1 MDNEI
6 LLKEQFEQ
14 ISSEE
19 ASAILFDTHQV
30 DSDELRMADQHLQE
44 EEEQKK
50 QNENQSETQTSFKNA
65 INSNK
70 ASNKFISNIASREKR
85 IRKQKSYDDDFVL
98 FNLTSSSHSYYANGQ
113 SVNNKQ
119 QNANSSYTNSEY
131 SLNQSLINNN
141 YEYNEIKYHIGDL
154 VWAKVGG
161 HPWWPC
167 MITSAPSNEAL
178 NECITHVKY
187 IGTTRPKRM
196 FYVQFFGTSIEHAWV
211 PEGCLIEYG
220 GIEAFKTYA
229 QDQVDQAMTKSAKE
243 KLAERFQLKVA
254 LSRRENWELA
264 VKEADSAMKKSIS
277 ERKLYLTKKYR
288 SKFCVRFI

>member
-14 ISSEE
+14 ISNEE
-19 ASAILFDTHQV
+19 APAILFDTHPV
-30 DSDELRMADQHLQE
+30 ESDELQIIKQQQQR
-44 EEEQKK
+44 QKE
-50 QNENQSETQTSFKNA
+50 NEHQSEENTFKNA

-113 SVNNKQ
+113 SVNNKS
-119 QNANSSYTNSEY
+119 QNANNSYTSSEQ

-141 YEYNEIKYHIGDL
+141 HYNEIKYHIGDL

-167 MITSAPSNEAL
+167 MITSAPSNEVL

-211 PEGCLIEYG
+211 PEGCLIDYG

-229 QDQVDQAMTKSAKE
+229 QDQVDQAVTKSAKE

-264 VKEADSAMKKSIS
+264 VKEADLAMKKSIS
-277 ERKLYLTKKYR
+277 ERKLYFTNKYR
-288 SKFCVRFI
+288 SNFCSCFV